1 MKKHRYAK
9 VALVIVACA
18 FAAALLG
25 TVARAQD
32 QPDFLTPGEADK
44 IRDAQDPNDRIK
56 LFLDF
61 AADRLKK
68 VQYELR
74 LTTPQVHKQD
84 LLNGLL
90 NGYASC
96 IDEAADRIQ
105 EGREKSLQIRSA
117 IKDMQKRGKDY
128 LETLKTIEAANGP
141 DLISYK
147 QSLDDAIAG
156 TQDAVDEATK
166 ASKEYGSAPVRRKP
180 SQ

>member
-1 MKKHRYAK
+1 VKKDRYAA
-9 VALVIVACA
+9 VALALVGWAL
-18 FAAALLG
+18 AA
-25 TVARAQD
+25 TVVCLFTRAQE
-32 QPDFLTPGEADK
+32 QPDFLTPIEADK

-68 VQYELR
+68 LQYELH
-74 LTTPQVHKQD
+74 LTTPQVHKED

-90 NGYASC
+90 SGYAGC

-141 DLISYK
+141 DLVSYK

>member
-1 MKKHRYAK
+1 VKKNKCSA
-9 VALVIVACA
+9 VALVIVGWA
-18 FAAALLG
+18 FAATLFC
-25 TVARAQD
+25 TFARAQD
-32 QPDFLTPGEADK
+32 QPDFLTPTEADK

-68 VQYELR
+68 LQYELH
-74 LTTPQVHKQD
+74 LSTPQVHKQD

-147 QSLDDAIAG
+147 QSLDDAIDG
-156 TQDAVDEATK
+156 TQEAVDEATK
-166 ASKEYGSAPVRRKP
+166 ASKEYGSAPIRRKP
-180 SQ
+180 S